1 MMNDSWL
8 ARKSRKQRCA
18 LVGLPRLGVMM
29 SVNFSDSNLRKGGFL
44 PKLKGKD
51 E

>member
-1 MMNDSWL
+1 MNDSWL

-18 LVGLPRLGVMM
+18 LVGLGVMM